1 MEFKD
6 YYAILGIEPSASP
19 EEIKRAYRKL
29 ALQYHPDRNPGNK
42 EAEERFKEIAEAY
55 EVLAD
60 PEKRAKYDQLYAQW
74 KEFQRRGGRPEAFDW
89 SPWTTVGP
97 GFAEVRFVTEEF
109 PDLGDFFSSGFSE
122 FFERLF
128 GGFTTQTRRTRHS
141 RTAAVGL
148 KGEDYTA
155 TLDLTLE
162 EAFSGTQR
170 RLRFGDKTIEV
181 RLRPGIPDGHRL
193 RIPGKGAPGYMG
205 GPPGDLYL
213 TVRILPH
220 SRFERKGNDLYTTL
234 TVDLYTAILGGTA
247 TLRTLDGKTLQIRI
261 PPESQPG
268 TLLRLRGQGMPDY
281 TNPNQ
286 RGDLY
291 VRLEVEFP
299 RNLTP
304 QERELFQQ
312 LARLRKTIS

>member
-6 YYAILGIEPSASP
+6 YYKILGVEPTAST

-42 EAEERFKEIAEAY
+42 AAEERFKEIAEAY

-60 PEKRAKYDQLYAQW
+60 PEKRAKYDQLYSRW
-74 KEFQRRGGRPEAFDW
+74 KEFQQRGGRPEQFDW
-89 SPWTTVGP
+89 STWTTAGP
-97 GFAEVRFVTEEF
+97 GFAGVRFVTEEF
-109 PDLGDFFSSGFSE
+109 PDLEDLFTGGFSE

-128 GGFTTQTRRTRHS
+128 GGGATTRTRRAGRS
-141 RTAAVGL
+141 RSGI

-155 TLDLTLE
+155 TLELTLE
-162 EAFSGTQR
+162 EAFTGTQR
-170 RLRFGDKTIEV
+170 RLRVGDKTLEV
-181 RLRPGIPDGHRL
+181 RIRPGIPDGHVL
-193 RIPGKGAPGYMG
+193 KIPGKGAPGYMG
-205 GPPGDLYL
+205 GPAGDLYL

-220 SRFERKGNDLYTTL
+220 NRFERRGNDLYTSL

-247 TLRTLDGKTLQIRI
+247 TLRTLDGKTIQLHI
-261 PPESQPG
+261 PAGSQPG
-268 TLLRLRGQGMPDY
+268 TLLRLRGQGMPLYD
-281 TNPNQ
+281 NPTQ

-291 VRLEVEFP
+291 VRLDVELP

-312 LARLRKTIS
+312 LARLRKTIA